1 MFKNEQ
7 KHPVYK
13 PLWVRVALV
22 VSIALWLGFEIWQ
35 ASAGGGSGLWLALA
49 AGMLGYA
56 VYTFFITWPK
66 DGPGDDAAPRA

>member
-7 KHPVYK
+7 KHPFYK

-22 VSIALWLGFEIWQ
+22 VSLVLWLGFEIWQ
-35 ASAGGGSGLWLALA
+35 ASAGRGSGLWLALA

-56 VYTFFITWPK
+56 VYTFFITWPG
-66 DGPGDDAAPRA
+66 DGSGDDGAPRA